1 MKQML
6 INFSTRKFR
15 TFDSAAQAAPDRNR
29 PSLAASSSLS
39 AARMKERDDSCAVL
53 YGVKGGPVVH

>member
-29 PSLAASSSLS
+29 PSLAASSRYQRR
-39 AARMKERDDSCAVL
+39 A
-53 YGVKGGPVVH
+53 